1 MSTGIEKKPNKSS
14 RSEKFQSKL
23 FYSVTGNIVYLI
35 ITCLTT
41 FLLPKFL
48 SEEGYGS
55 FQLYLFYIGYIGFFH
70 FGWADGVFLRYGGA
84 YYEELD
90 RARFSRQFRLITALE
105 AILGALICVFSLTL
119 IKDADKSVILFLTGL
134 SVILLLPRTF
144 LQHVLQSTDRF
155 REYAIL
161 TAVEKIVFALIA
173 VGALASGS
181 RSFIIIAVAD
191 VIGKLFALIY
201 TVWCCRDIV
210 RAKPESMDEGFR
222 EAWRNISVGINLMLA
237 NISSALIIGIVR
249 FAIERQW
256 DVVTFGKI
264 SLTLS
269 VSNFLM
275 VFIRAVAMVMFPML
289 RRTEENRRAEI
300 YGITRSCLMVPLLA
314 MLVLYYPLRAVMS
327 AWLPQYAESLAY
339 MALLFPVCIFESKT
353 SMLIETYMKTMRRER
368 WLLIINACT
377 VGLSLVFTLVTVFL
391 LRSLTLAVFSV
402 VVLMGIRCIVGELL
416 IAPMIKVE
424 VRRDILM
431 EISMISVF
439 IVSGW
444 YIGGIASVLIYGAAY
459 LVYLFLKRRDL
470 ADLIAV
476 IKPALKR
483 K

>member
-1 MSTGIEKKPNKSS
+1 MMNEKSN

-23 FYSVTGNIVYLI
+23 FYSLTGNVVSLI
-35 ITCLTT
+35 ITSLTT

-55 FQLYLFYIGYIGFFH
+55 FQLYLFYIGYVGFFH

-84 YYEELD
+84 YYEDLD
-90 RARFSRQFRLITALE
+90 RGRFSRQFRLITALE
-105 AILGALICVFSLTL
+105 VILGTLICVLSLTL
-119 IKDADKSVILFLTGL
+119 IKDPAKSVILFLTGL

-144 LQHVLQSTDRF
+144 LQHLLQSTNRF
-155 REYAIL
+155 KEYAIL
-161 TAVEKIVFALIA
+161 TAVEKIAFALIVVA
-173 VGALASGS
+173 VLVCGS
-181 RSFIIIAVAD
+181 RDFVIIAAAD
-191 VIGKLFALIY
+191 VAGKLFSLIY

-210 RAKPESMDEGFR
+210 TSKPEGMREGML
-222 EAWRNISVGINLMLA
+222 EAWENIRAGINLMLA
-237 NISSALIIGIVR
+237 NISSVLIIGIVR

-300 YGITRSCLMVPLLA
+300 YGVTRVCLMVPLLA
-314 MLVLYYPLRAVMS
+314 MLVLYYPVRAILS
-327 AWLPQYAESLAY
+327 AWLPQYAESLTY

-377 VGLSLVFTLVTVFL
+377 VGLSLIFTCITVFL
-391 LRSLTLAVFSV
+391 LKNLTLAVFSV
-402 VVLMGIRCIVGELL
+402 VVLMGIRCVVGELL
-416 IAPMIKVE
+416 IAPVVKVD
-424 VRRDILM
+424 VWRDILM
-431 EISMISVF
+431 ELAMIAIFIS
-439 IVSGW
+439 SGW
-444 YIGGIASVLIYGAAY
+444 YIGGIASVIIYAAAY
-459 LVYLFLKRRDL
+459 LVYLFLKRRDIGKL
-470 ADLIAV
+470 VAL
-476 IKPALKR
+476 IKPVLKR
-483 K
+483 Q